1 MSLKS
6 RYTLFLIAAMT
17 LGMQSQQAFAQSG
30 EGVDDKTPAPIV
42 FLVLDTS
49 GSMNQSFGD
58 PAQNNTRLTKAL
70 GEIIGESTNREGDKL
85 VRADRALNHPN
96 GQETFS
102 MPYPVWNTTTKKY
115 SYVNKSIYMNSQI
128 AIPKNNTSG
137 MGNDTLNKDNNY
149 KALDGDYA
157 NNGIIQDYI
166 DRVKFGMAGMA
177 VGSAGSGDGTDS
189 VFKAAVEAAGGS
201 TDGAVLRF
209 TLIWGH
215 KQNQCSYTDLD
226 SHVYIYPP
234 GSSTWSNHIYYSTPQ
249 GKLDVDNLSPAS
261 RSDTVQYTVC
271 VDKTTQ
277 AYYECLNDKTSADKA
292 KRMRCTNISSDMKV
306 GVENVRWME
315 SDLNSIEDKTT
326 FVYKIRTYETR
337 DNSSKECDYD
347 DNDFTIEIAFRDKNG
362 CITSSTYDYTQRL
375 ANHTDYTIATVMYH
389 KDTETFELLGNSV
402 NGNLEDTSKDVV
414 KGAPDYIYGYPKNA
428 NKKYKNYGLD
438 LSNEEYKRGKDCT
451 FDTGMWSSHENASAP
466 LFYPSANDDQIAE
479 SNNALIRAA
488 RTYVATA
495 ATPIGPVLADLYF
508 MFGGKGYNSSEPSK
522 SDTFSQ
528 ADPMLTKNVGI
539 ENSAGAE
546 IVDTVYNCRKKS
558 VIFISD
564 GTPEGGGVFDETTA
578 SGEIVGDPDKH
589 GHQQAVWLD
598 AWHLSKSDIK
608 VYVVGY
614 AEFDGLDPAKET
626 IEVKVTNSDGTIETQ
641 TKPNPAHVLNMMAW
655 KGGTCRN
662 PVTNELL
669 DPNKDQDYEN
679 LLKNS
684 SVKDRTCFYNAKDST
699 ALRKAIVNALSD
711 TLSDTRS
718 RTKIA
723 TTTAIGTVKN
733 TKPNPDTS
741 LDEYTNG
748 YYNVYSGYKITFG
761 SIYQSQLNRE
771 TYTCDKEEGEFTH
784 DDTQYLDLTSRLRCR
799 LTETGVTD
807 CATSTPCATS
817 SLSADDRTATNTC
830 IDHRNIFTGDYSEN
844 RYQVAPKN
852 ISLRHANAGIVKDA
866 KGDGTETSTLNFL
879 KNSNTS
885 VTCANEY
892 SKTLGQ
898 FVTSANYILSPYNC
912 VTDFDCASN
921 DGPQL
926 VCDLGRCVNPDLYK
940 LTPCTGNSGSSLCI
954 DGYLRSKGVECNT
967 HNDCNPAETGK
978 VCHAGSCMPGTV
990 IGCDMR
996 HFIATQPLG
1005 AIDYATPV
1013 IVNPPNR
1020 PLGGLYKTFAQKYWN
1035 RDTLLMVGANDGML
1049 HAFVLGD
1056 NNKNPATSRYVVGED
1071 KYQFHVSD
1079 NADDKKGSIVP
1090 NKLLVDQVKEGD
1102 EIWGFIPKTVLPNLH
1117 KLTNFGMQNHV
1128 NATPVVA
1135 DVLKPAASETETAE
1149 FRTVIVGGLR
1159 TGGRGYYALDIT
1171 DPAKPEILW
1180 EIDHQWRLPKGS
1192 AAVELSMLDPTNEIK
1207 ENELETKTDYP
1218 FIQLGWTYA
1227 EPLITKV
1234 LIDGVAEPVAIL
1246 PGGQPQSGD
1255 DTNKNTSSVSSPNA
1269 VGKTLYIVRLFP
1281 KNEDGSDLLVKTF
1294 HFKNTVTGAPSVYPN
1309 NFNATAQHI
1318 YVGDSKG
1325 AIYRLNVSDPTN
1337 PKNSPDNWG
1346 DHDGDGH
1353 EIPVFEPEKLEVM
1366 GKLPYDKITHRPAV
1380 ALYKQQNGRPIIMV
1394 SVGTGSNDRFHVNV
1408 TENDTT
1414 SDHNYIAT
1422 FFDVPDNMGKYTF
1435 GDGALGIKSSVYV
1448 FNPPKALKP
1457 TDPSKSSTDQKLNVY
1472 ISDPRV
1478 KEGTSPFDKRQ
1489 KMTGAPIIY
1498 NYSAYFPTFIAS
1510 EDSANVCAVGHAAIY
1525 QMLPPDKTQQYAV
1538 LSGNVQNNDKKVNK
1552 DDTEVPFESKS
1563 IYELPA
1569 GTKIYGLEI
1578 TDQMYCAGK
1587 NGKFAAPQL
1596 VAQIGGSSKGSNTAD
1611 AETNKLSQ
1619 KSADNNIQS
1628 FNLNLDGIQAEPK
1641 SIKWASVYE

>member
-17 LGMQSQQAFAQSG
+17 LGVQNQQAFAQSG
-30 EGVDDKTPAPIV
+30 EGVDDKNPAPIV

-70 GEIIGESTNREGDKL
+70 GEIIGESKNKTGDAL
-85 VRADRALNHPN
+85 VRASHDIDSTE
-96 GQETFS
+96 GKQTFT
-102 MPYPVWNTTTKKY
+102 MPYPVWNTTSKTY
-115 SYVNKSIYMNSQI
+115 NYINKSIYKSSQI
-128 AIPKNNTSG
+128 AMPPNGHTTNAQID
-137 MGNDTLNKDNNY
+137 NDYT
-149 KALDGDYA
+149 

-189 VFKAAVEAAGGS
+189 VFKAAVEAAGG
-201 TDGAVLRF
+201 DANAVLRF
-209 TLIWGH
+209 TLIWGY
-215 KQNQCSYTDLD
+215 KNGSCSSTDLD
-226 SHVYIYPP
+226 SWVQVNN
-234 GSSTWSNHIYYSTPQ
+234 SSGNEIDFVSYYQKQSTQ
-249 GKLDVDNLSPAS
+249 TSYSQNLDVDNTWPVS
-261 RSDTVQYTVC
+261 RSDNFAVC
-271 VDKTTQ
+271 VHRDTGEYFNCDDSTKTHYPR
-277 AYYECLNDKTSADKA
+277 A
-292 KRMRCTNISSDMKV
+292 RCTNSAFYNQEMRI
-306 GVENVRWME
+306 GVENVRWKDT
-315 SDLNSIEDKTT
+315 DLEKIPDGTE
-326 FVYKIRTYETR
+326 FYYYIHVYGLR
-337 DNSSKECDYD
+337 DGAH
-347 DNDFTIEIAFRDKNG
+347 DFSVEIAFRDKHG
-362 CITSSTYDYTQRL
+362 CVSSSTYEYNGTL
-375 ANHTDYTIATVMYH
+375 TNKGKVPIARVVYDKST
-389 KDTETFELLGNSV
+389 KTF
-402 NGNLEDTSKDVV
+402 NLKSTGSGLRATSTPNTV
-414 KGAPDYIYGYPKNA
+414 KGAPEYIYGYPKSTG
-428 NKKYKNYGLD
+428 KTYSKYGLD
-438 LSNEEYKRGKDCT
+438 LSELPYKRGEKCT
-451 FDTGMWSSHENASAP
+451 FDTGMWSSNENASAP
-466 LFYPSANDDQIAE
+466 LFYPSANDNQIAE

-495 ATPIGPVLADLYF
+495 ATPIGPVLADLYY
-508 MFGGKGYNSSEPSK
+508 MFGGQGYDE
-522 SDTFSQ
+522 SDKTHSDAMRY
-528 ADPMLTKNVGI
+528 ADPMLTKNSTDTNAAV
-539 ENSAGAE
+539 
-546 IVDTVYNCRKKS
+546 VDTVYNCRKKS

-564 GTPEGGGVFDETTA
+564 GSPEGGGITTRA
-578 SGEIVGDPDKH
+578 EDDH
-589 GHQQAVWLD
+589 GHKEAVWLD
-598 AWHLSKSDIK
+598 AWHLFKSDIK

-614 AEFDGLDPAKET
+614 AEFDGLDPVKET
-626 IEVKVTNSDGTIETQ
+626 ITVAGK
-641 TKPNPAHVLNMMAW
+641 TKPNPAYVLNMMAW

-662 PVTNELL
+662 PVTNELIL
-669 DPNKDQDYEN
+669 PHETEKYNKFVKNTTEYPNA
-679 LLKNS
+679 
-684 SVKDRTCFYNAKDST
+684 KDRTCFYNAKDST

-733 TKPNPDTS
+733 TKPNPSTS

-771 TYTCDKEEGEFTH
+771 TYTCDKNEGEFTH

-799 LTETGVTD
+799 LTETGVPD
-807 CATSTPCATS
+807 CATSTPCVIS

-852 ISLRHANAGIVKDA
+852 ISLRHENAGKVKDA
-866 KGDGTETSTLNFL
+866 IVNGSTTSTPNFL

-885 VTCANEY
+885 VTCTSEY
-892 SKTLGQ
+892 SKPLDQ

-926 VCDLGRCVNPDLYK
+926 VCDLGRCVNPDFYK

-954 DGYLRSKGVECNT
+954 DGYLRSKGTECST
-967 HNDCNPAETGK
+967 HNDCNPAETGE

-1020 PLGGLYKTFAQKYWN
+1020 PLGGLYKQFAQKYWN

-1056 NNKNPATSRYVVGED
+1056 NNKKPATSRYVVGDD

-1079 NADDKKGSIVP
+1079 DPDDKKGSIVP

-1102 EIWGFIPKTVLPNLH
+1102 EIWGFIPKAVLPNLH

-1149 FRTVIVGGLR
+1149 YRTVIVGGLR

-1180 EIDHQWRLPKGS
+1180 EIDHQWRPQKGT
-1192 AAVELSMLDPTNEIK
+1192 ATVGLDMLNTAEEVSVDGLK
-1207 ENELETKTDYP
+1207 TKTDYP

-1227 EPLITKV
+1227 EPFITKV

-1255 DTNKNTSSVSSPNA
+1255 GTDKNTSTTTSTNA

-1281 KNEDGSDLLVKTF
+1281 KAEDGSDLLVKTF

-1346 DHDGDGH
+1346 NRDGDGN
-1353 EIPVFEPEKLEVM
+1353 EIPVFEPEKLEAM

-1408 TENDTT
+1408 TEDDKT

-1435 GDGALGIKSSVYV
+1435 GDGGIKSSVYV
-1448 FNPPKALKP
+1448 FNPPKDLKP
-1457 TDPSKSSTDQKLNVY
+1457 TDPSKTTTDQKINIYVA
-1472 ISDPRV
+1472 DPRV
-1478 KEGTSPFDKRQ
+1478 ADGTSSSFDKRQ

-1510 EDSANVCAVGHAAIY
+1510 ANSANVCAAGHAAIY
-1525 QMLPPDKTQQYAV
+1525 QMLPPDRTQQYGI
-1538 LSGNVQNNDKKVNK
+1538 LSGNVQNSNKKVNK
-1552 DDTEVPFESKS
+1552 DDTEVPFASKS

-1569 GTKIYGLEI
+1569 GSKIYGLEI